1 MPSLQLRRG
10 LAANRTNITPAAG
23 ELIFTTDT
31 QRLYVGDGS
40 TAGGIVIGGQNSGTV
55 TSVDISGGTTG
66 LSATGGP
73 VTDSGTITLAGTLA
87 VTNGGTGQTTANSA
101 FNALAPSQ
109 TGNTGK
115 FLTTDGTD
123 TSWATLDS
131 LPSQANNNGKVLVTN
146 GTSASW
152 STVDIANRLY
162 VTKGGNDSNA
172 DGSISKP
179 FLTIG
184 AALSYA
190 NTQYPVTVSSAT
202 HIAIFIG
209 PGNYAENITI
219 NRATTH
225 LFGAEGK
232 LKSTFLNGSVTVEP
246 TQSYQGIFQTNISL
260 NNLFITGGASS
271 ALTLAGTVQCSLD
284 VNNCYLYSDSGAG
297 FTTTSTASGG
307 NRIRLYNTDITTVGT
322 AVTLNVTNTTNC
334 IISYMTLS
342 SGSTT
347 NAVNLSGT
355 ITLSLVQI
363 ATTSATNVINVAT
376 GTVSLGYSAVTT
388 TKANGNG
395 INIAAG
401 ATVIATAVTYN
412 VVAGTGKAVNGS
424 AGAVYVRGG
433 NYYIPGTNSGIGASV
448 TTFNMQGEVAGTD
461 IISAVPTSVGGTG
474 LSTFGAANRALYSTS
489 ASAIT
494 AGTLPIAAGGTG
506 GTTASVA
513 INSLLSGVTSIS
525 IGAVG
530 ATYAAATTTITGN
543 SSVSTPTP
551 FPGNIVIVGGT
562 QSLTNSTAGDVTL
575 QGGTSSGG
583 GVTTGGNVILNG
595 GSAGSFPGYVAIQ
608 TYSNSTSLVERLR
621 ITSSG
626 AWSVGSTGSDVG
638 TSGQVLTSNGN
649 AAPTWQ
655 TMSRVTSVAVSGGT
669 TGLTTSDGP
678 ITSSGTITLSGTLA
692 ATNGGT
698 AQSTWTTGDLLYASD
713 SNTLSKLAI
722 GTTNQVLT
730 VVGGVPTWAAVSGGG
745 SSDAGTLTGT
755 TLASNVVSSSLTS
768 VGTLSSLT
776 VSGST
781 TFGTNYTETRTN
793 VTSASSTTIDCSAG
807 NIFNVTMNASITT
820 LAFSNVP
827 VAGRAYNMTLF
838 LNQDATGSRTITWPA
853 AVKWPSGTAPTLT
866 TTGSKTDI
874 LNLVTHDG
882 GTTWYGF
889 VAGQNY

>member
-246 TQSYQGIFQTNISL
+246 TQSYQGVFQTNISL

-448 TTFNMQGEVAGTD
+448 TTLNMQGEVAGTD
-461 IISAVPTSVGGTG
+461 VISTVPTSVGGTG
-474 LSTFGAANRALYSTS
+474 LTTFGAANRALYSSS

-494 AGTLPIAAGGTG
+494 AGTLP
-506 GTTASVA
+506 
-513 INSLLSGVTSIS
+513 
-525 IGAVG
+525 
-530 ATYAAATTTITGN
+530 AAA
-543 SSVSTPTP
+543 
-551 FPGNIVIVGGT
+551 
-562 QSLTNSTAGDVTL
+562 
-575 QGGTSSGG
+575 
-583 GVTTGGNVILNG
+583 
-595 GSAGSFPGYVAIQ
+595 
-608 TYSNSTSLVERLR
+608 
-621 ITSSG
+621 
-626 AWSVGSTGSDVG
+626 
-638 TSGQVLTSNGN
+638 
-649 AAPTWQ
+649 
-655 TMSRVTSVAVSGGT
+655 
-669 TGLTTSDGP
+669 
-678 ITSSGTITLSGTLA
+678 
-692 ATNGGT
+692 GGT
-698 AQSTWTTGDLLYASD
+698 AQSSWTAGDLLYASG

-730 VVGGVPTWAAVSGGG
+730 VVSGVPAWSAVPSSTAA
-745 SSDAGTLTGT
+745 AETLTGT
-755 TLASNVVSSSLTS
+755 TLASNVVTSSLTS
-768 VGTLSSLT
+768 VGTLTGLT

-781 TFGTNYTETRTN
+781 AFGTNYTETRSN
-793 VTSASSTTIDCSAG
+793 VTAVTSTTLDCATG
-807 NIFNVTMNASITT
+807 NIFNITMSASITT
-820 LAFSNVP
+820 LSFSNIP
-827 VAGRAYNMTLF
+827 AAGRVYNMTLF
-838 LNQDATGSRTITWPA
+838 VNQDATGSRTITWPA
-853 AVKWPSGTAPTLT
+853 AVRWPSGTAPTLT
-866 TTGSKTDI
+866 TTANKTDI